1 MDEEKEELLE
11 NMKTAFGRAWD
22 TEIHFIQLLKELREE
37 VRPGLEEKIETMIEI
52 SEGRKRN
59 YLRYRELVK
68 EILEK
73 ER

>member
-1 MDEEKEELLE
+1 MDEEKEKLLE

-22 TEIHFIQLLKELREE
+22 TETHFIELLKQLKEE
-37 VRPGLEEKIETMIEI
+37 VRPDLEEKVETMIEI

-73 ER
+73 DR